1 MTTDEMESRLVYL
14 SRLVTGFDG
23 RLTPDFRLMDPDPR
37 RRAAMRTEYR
47 DLHAR
52 WVEARRSTT

>member
-1 MTTDEMESRLVYL
+1 MESRLVYL

-23 RLTPDFRLMDPDPR
+23 RLTPDFRMMDPDPR
-37 RRAAMRTEYR
+37 RRAAMRAEYR